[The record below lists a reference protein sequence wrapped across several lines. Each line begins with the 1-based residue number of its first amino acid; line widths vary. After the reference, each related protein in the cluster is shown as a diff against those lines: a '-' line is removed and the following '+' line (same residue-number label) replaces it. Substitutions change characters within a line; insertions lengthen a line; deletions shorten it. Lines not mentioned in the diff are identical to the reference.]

1 MYNNKTEE
9 LLKVPEDC
17 PESTSETVTAGLP
30 NLVRSLNL
38 GCLRLQ
44 QILDTVVQALSALNM
59 NNLDRVFCSDGQI
72 RSYSRYVCNV
82 PFHP

>member
-1 MYNNKTEE
+1 MYNYITEE

-17 PESTSETVTAGLP
+17 PESTRETVTAGLP

-59 NNLDRVFCSDGQI
+59 NNLDRVCCSDGQI
-72 RSYSRYVCNV
+72 RSDQII
-82 PFHP
+82 